1 MGGKAGDWTGKAEG
15 VEAAQD
21 ALFNHRQAREWG
33 ERGEPALG
41 HRGRE
46 AELQGGR
53 WWGRMDSGSESERVL
68 SFRAWQLPPTDPAY
82 PCRPLALSLAV
93 WAMGSTEGLVRMGG
107 SSGWPVSA
115 GACVVQMAA
124 GASQA
129 PSANLGFQAPPQGA
143 LASTS
148 EQPHFSLGRRW
159 AGPVGGE
166 EVGGRSHRDAG
177 WRLQPSPGG
186 GGRRAPPGTALSF
199 PAGNKRLCVS
209 SLRRAG
215 LQIEIIKSLWF
226 SNQCEVI
233 NVLAWSV
240 INPGAAAQAQ
250 DNGGFFFGSV
260 IFFFFFTGR

>member
-1 MGGKAGDWTGKAEG
+1 MLA
-15 VEAAQD
+15 
-21 ALFNHRQAREWG
+21 
-33 ERGEPALG
+33 ERGGGQGRGLDRKGRGSRGCPRCSFQPQASQGMGREGRAALG

-166 EVGGRSHRDAG
+166 EVGGPTETRAGGSSH
-177 WRLQPSPGG
+177 LQVGAA
-186 GGRRAPPGTALSF
+186 GGRRLAL
-199 PAGNKRLCVS
+199 L
-209 SLRRAG
+209 
-215 LQIEIIKSLWF
+215 
-226 SNQCEVI
+226 
-233 NVLAWSV
+233 
-240 INPGAAAQAQ
+240 
-250 DNGGFFFGSV
+250 
-260 IFFFFFTGR
+260 